1 MISAIITFY
10 KHAVKNMVTLVM
22 FRFAALVAHLI
33 KKINN
38 MYIILKKYIGKEEH
52 ICHIY

>member
-38 MYIILKKYIGKEEH
+38 MYIIPKKDIGKEEQ